1 MIKVLIPSDAD
12 FRKYENPL
20 KTMYE
25 QSQEKICDTN
35 SFEFIRDNTL
45 FYMFLKDNK
54 LIGAIYYFIDDN
66 KLFLNAFAIRK
77 NFEDNVFCLKWSTT
91 WFSCDIYAEAQN
103 RASALCLLKAGF
115 KRIANKLFCLQKQF
129 FEYH

>member
-12 FRKYENPL
+12 FRIYEIPL
-20 KTMYE
+20 KILYE
-25 QSQEKICDTN
+25 QNQEKICDTN

-54 LIGAIYYFIDDN
+54 PIGAIYYFKDDN

-77 NFEDNVFCLKWSTT
+77 NFKDNIFCLRWSTT
-91 WFSCDIYAEAQN
+91 WFSCNIYAEAQN
-103 RASALCLLKAGF
+103 RASALCLLRAGF
-115 KRIANKLFCLQKQF
+115 KRVKKSLFCLYK
-129 FEYH
+129 